1 MDAGKL
7 STRLQVIRQVKTADG
22 YGGNFSTEQV
32 VKTIWAKQT
41 ELKGDIGFQDGQRR
55 HYIESEFIIR
65 KKTAENILD
74 NDILQIEGETN
85 RYRFNNKFEHVDD
98 QYIKIIATK
107 IEKVAYRWNTRLKLI
122 QAI

>member
-7 STRLQVIRQVKTADG
+7 NTRLQVIRQVKTADG

-32 VKTIWAKQT
+32 VKTIWARHT
-41 ELKGDIGFQDGQRR
+41 EQSGTIGFQDGQRR

-74 NDILQIEGETN
+74 NDILQVEGETN
-85 RYRFNNKFEHVDD
+85 RYRFNNKFEHVDEFF
-98 QYIKIIATK
+98 IKIIATK
-107 IEKVAYRWNTRLKLI
+107 IQKVAFT
-122 QAI
+122 

>member
-32 VKTIWAKQT
+32 VKTIWAKRT
-41 ELKGDIGFQDGQRR
+41 EQSGDIGFQDGQRR
-55 HYIESEFIIR
+55 HYIQSEFIIR

-74 NDILQIEGETN
+74 NDILQVEGETN
-85 RYRFNNKFEHVDD
+85 RYRLNNKYEFVDD
-98 QYIKIIATK
+98 FYIKIFATK
-107 IEKVAYRWNTRLKLI
+107 IEKVAFT
-122 QAI
+122 

>member
-7 STRLQVIRQVKTADG
+7 NTRLQVIRQVKTADG

-32 VKTIWAKQT
+32 IKTIWARRT
-41 ELKGDIGFQDGQRR
+41 EQNGNIGFEDGQRR

-74 NDILQIEGETN
+74 NDILQVEGETN
-85 RYRFNNKFEHVDD
+85 RYRFNNKYEFVDD
-98 QYIKIIATK
+98 FYVKIIATK
-107 IEKVAYRWNTRLKLI
+107 IDKVAF
-122 QAI
+122 

>member
-55 HYIESEFIIR
+55 HYVESEFIIR

-74 NDILQIEGETN
+74 NDILQVEGETN
-85 RYRFNNKFEHVDD
+85 RYRFNNKFEYIDSE
-98 QYIKIIATK
+98 YIKIIATK
-107 IEKVAYRWNTRLKLI
+107 IEKVAYR
-122 QAI
+122 